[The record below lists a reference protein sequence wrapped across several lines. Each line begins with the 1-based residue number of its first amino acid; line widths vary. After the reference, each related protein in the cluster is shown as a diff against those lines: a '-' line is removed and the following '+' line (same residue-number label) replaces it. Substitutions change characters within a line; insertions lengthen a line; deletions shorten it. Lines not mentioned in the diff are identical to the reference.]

1 MLLSQS
7 DYYLMIG
14 NVNIKV
20 LAKELNLSIG
30 TVSKALRNSH
40 EISVQTKEK
49 VLALAKQ
56 LNYIPNP
63 YASSLR
69 RKKSNT
75 IGVVI
80 PEVADS
86 FFSQAIRGIES
97 VAQKK
102 RYHVLIYLTYESFSK
117 EEAIL
122 KDFNSG
128 RVDGVLLSVA
138 TETSNSDHINDLR
151 DKNIP
156 IVFFDRV
163 LDDIATYKVST
174 NDFES
179 CRKATTYLIEKG
191 CHRLAYLSISKK
203 LSINKKRM
211 EGFQKAIEQNQ
222 DKIKSSVIVE
232 CCNDNNENYETV
244 KKIMQEKN
252 HPDGMIASV
261 EKLTSPIYLV
271 CKDLNIEIPQ
281 KIKVISFSNLE
292 TALILN
298 PPLTTVTQP
307 AYEMGKMAADLL
319 FKIIEKKKYQPK
331 NEHIVI
337 ASSLT
342 VRGSA

>member
-1 MLLSQS
+1 
-7 DYYLMIG
+7 MIG
-14 NVNIKV
+14 NTNIRT

-30 TVSKALRNSH
+30 TVSKALRNSY
-40 EISVQTKEK
+40 EISDQTKEK

-56 LNYIPNP
+56 LNYTPNP

-86 FFSQAIRGIES
+86 FFSQTIRGIES

-102 RYHVLIYLTYESFSK
+102 KYHVLIHLTYESFSK

-128 RVDGVLLSVA
+128 RVDGVLVSVA
-138 TETSNSDHINDLR
+138 TETSNSDHINELR

-156 IVFFDRV
+156 VVFFDRV

-179 CRKATTYLIEKG
+179 CRKATTFLIEKG
-191 CHRLAYLSISKK
+191 CRRLAYLSISKE
-203 LSINKKRM
+203 LSINRKRM
-211 EGFQKAIEQNQ
+211 EGFQKAIEENR
-222 DKIKSSVIVE
+222 DKIRSSVVVE
-232 CCNDNNENYETV
+232 CCNDNNKNYETV
-244 KKIMQEKN
+244 KKIMKLNN

-271 CKDLNIEIPQ
+271 CKDLNINIPQ

-292 TALILN
+292 TASILN
-298 PPLTTVTQP
+298 PALTTVTQP

-319 FKIIEKKKYQPK
+319 FKIIEKKKHQPK

-337 ASSLT
+337 PSSLT
-342 VRGSA
+342 VRDST

>member
-1 MLLSQS
+1 
-7 DYYLMIG
+7 MIG
-14 NVNIKV
+14 NTNIRT

-30 TVSKALRNSH
+30 TVSKALRNSY
-40 EISVQTKEK
+40 EISAQTKEK

-56 LNYIPNP
+56 LKYTPNP

-102 RYHVLIYLTYESFSK
+102 GYHVLIYLTYESFSK

-128 RVDGVLLSVA
+128 RVDGVLVSVA
-138 TETSNSDHINDLR
+138 TETSSNSHINELR
-151 DKNIP
+151 DKDIP
-156 IVFFDRV
+156 VVFFDRV

-179 CRKATTYLIEKG
+179 CQQATTYLIEKG
-191 CHRLAYLSISKK
+191 CRRLAYLSISKE

-222 DKIKSSVIVE
+222 NKIKSSVIVE
-232 CCNDNNENYETV
+232 CSNNNEKNYETV
-244 KKIMQEKN
+244 NKIMQAKN
-252 HPDGMIASV
+252 HPDGIIASV
-261 EKLTSPIYLV
+261 EKLTAPIYLV
-271 CKDLNIEIPQ
+271 CKDLSIDIPQ

-292 TALILN
+292 TAVILN
-298 PPLTTVTQP
+298 PSLTTVTQP

-319 FKIIEKKKYQPK
+319 FKIIEKKKHQPK

-342 VRGSA
+342 VRAST

>member
-191 CHRLAYLSISKK
+191 CRRLAYLSISKK

-319 FKIIEKKKYQPK
+319 FKIIEKKKHQPK

>member
-191 CHRLAYLSISKK
+191 CRRLAYLSISKE

-292 TALILN
+292 TAPILN

-319 FKIIEKKKYQPK
+319 FKIIEKKKHQPK

-342 VRGSA
+342 VRDSA

>member
-319 FKIIEKKKYQPK
+319 FKIIEKKKHQPK

>member
-138 TETSNSDHINDLR
+138 T
-151 DKNIP
+151 
-156 IVFFDRV
+156 
-163 LDDIATYKVST
+163 
-174 NDFES
+174 
-179 CRKATTYLIEKG
+179 
-191 CHRLAYLSISKK
+191 
-203 LSINKKRM
+203 
-211 EGFQKAIEQNQ
+211 
-222 DKIKSSVIVE
+222 
-232 CCNDNNENYETV
+232 
-244 KKIMQEKN
+244 
-252 HPDGMIASV
+252 
-261 EKLTSPIYLV
+261 
-271 CKDLNIEIPQ
+271 
-281 KIKVISFSNLE
+281 
-292 TALILN
+292 
-298 PPLTTVTQP
+298 
-307 AYEMGKMAADLL
+307 
-319 FKIIEKKKYQPK
+319 
-331 NEHIVI
+331 
-337 ASSLT
+337 
-342 VRGSA
+342 

>member
-292 TALILN
+292 TAPILN

-319 FKIIEKKKYQPK
+319 FKIIEKKKHQPK

-342 VRGSA
+342 VRDSA